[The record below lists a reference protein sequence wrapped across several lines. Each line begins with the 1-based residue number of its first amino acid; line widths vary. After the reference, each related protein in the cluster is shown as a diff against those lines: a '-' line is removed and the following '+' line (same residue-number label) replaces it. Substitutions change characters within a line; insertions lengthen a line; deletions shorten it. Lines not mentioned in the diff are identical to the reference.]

1 MKSYGKIIFK
11 LCMLALF
18 LYFTPFYEAFTSM
31 LGKTNTL
38 TNFVYHQQTLSNDVS
53 LKKQLNVLSYH
64 METENKNV
72 KNTSDELMI
81 VPYKNQEVK
90 QEEVV
95 ESKNKENKETTKK
108 NGKKIYIYNT
118 HQSEEYQGKKTVM
131 DAAVVLADQL
141 TSYGFEVI
149 IETNDFNKYC
159 NEQGLTYNDLYL
171 VSNKFLNDALVKY
184 GGFDL
189 MIDLHRDSVP
199 REYSYVTIDNVDY
212 AKTMM
217 VIGGA
222 AKYVQSSTKISKTIT
237 DNVNQIKNGIMK
249 SVFTREGAYYNQY
262 VCEGVVLM
270 ECGSENNTFEEVK
283 NSIQIVAQGI
293 HKMMEG

>member
-1 MKSYGKIIFK
+1 MKSYGKIVLK

-18 LYFTPFYEAFTSM
+18 LYFTPFFEGFTSM

-38 TNFVYHQQTLSNDVS
+38 SNFVYHQQPLSNDVS
-53 LKKQLNVLSYH
+53 LKKQLNVLSYNT
-64 METENKNV
+64 ETEDKNV
-72 KNTSDELMI
+72 KTTSNELMI
-81 VPYKNQEVK
+81 VPYTNQEVK
-90 QEEVV
+90 VEEVV
-95 ESKNKENKETTKK
+95 ENKSEEKTNTTKK

-118 HQSEEYQGKKTVM
+118 HQSEEYQGDKTVM
-131 DAAVVLADQL
+131 DAAAVLAEQL
-141 TSYGFEVI
+141 ISYGYEVI
-149 IETNDFNKYC
+149 VETNDFTKYC
-159 NEQGLTYNDLYL
+159 NEQGLTYNDLYM

-189 MIDLHRDSVP
+189 IIDLHRDSVP
-199 REYSYVTIDNVDY
+199 REYTYVTIDGVSY

-222 AKYVQSSTKISKTIT
+222 AKYAQSSTQISKTIT

-262 VCEGVVLM
+262 VCEGIVLM
-270 ECGSENNTFEEVK
+270 ECGSENNTFEEVT
-283 NSIQIVAQGI
+283 NSIQVVAKGI